1 MVTETAV
8 LDAMF
13 GKPGDGFHSGAVGRE
28 KSARVKYWR
37 KPETGATDSGWI
49 QLGPD
54 LHTDIGKYETFL
66 QVKGYKE
73 LPDSFGKEI
82 AGMPESVI
90 RPQRRYEQG
99 EEHRW
104 LKTFMDNGGLT
115 YIIQPGDSFGTPG
128 TPLMPASQIVS
139 YNLHREPGMKDLRP
153 DLADAVDIECPYA
166 CQAKN
171 GRGRRMFSGLTRQ
184 EAEQSRDQHVLAV
197 HKDTI
202 ASRAIGDE
210 IAKTL
215 SANAGI
221 DATTI
226 ASIIAAVMAAT
237 GHSASPVAP
246 VVVEVPVDEGEVYI
260 HEPEPTRP
268 PNAINIDTARRP
280 DMMAFAKMMGF
291 KTLPLSAKTDDWRT
305 YLKEQLAS

>member
-1 MVTETAV
+1 
-8 LDAMF
+8 MF
-13 GKPGDGFHSGAVGRE
+13 GKPGEGFHSGSVGRE

-73 LPDSFGKEI
+73 LPDSFGKEV
-82 AGMPESVI
+82 AGMPESTI
-90 RPQRRYEQG
+90 RPQKRYEQG

-104 LKTFMDNGGLT
+104 LKTFMDNSGLT
-115 YIIQPGDSFGTPG
+115 YIIQPGDAFGTPG
-128 TPLMPASQIVS
+128 TYLMPASQIVAL
-139 YNLHREPGMKDLRP
+139 NLHRQKGMKDLRP

-166 CQAKN
+166 CMAKD
-171 GRGRRMFSGLTRQ
+171 GKGRRLFSGLTQR
-184 EAEQSRDQHVLAV
+184 EAALARDQHVLAV

-215 SANAGI
+215 TANAGV

-237 GHSASPVAP
+237 GHSAAPGAPVAP
-246 VVVEVPVDEGEVYI
+246 ELPVTEAVDYEPES
-260 HEPEPTRP
+260 EPEPARP

-305 YLKEQLAS
+305 YLREQLAS